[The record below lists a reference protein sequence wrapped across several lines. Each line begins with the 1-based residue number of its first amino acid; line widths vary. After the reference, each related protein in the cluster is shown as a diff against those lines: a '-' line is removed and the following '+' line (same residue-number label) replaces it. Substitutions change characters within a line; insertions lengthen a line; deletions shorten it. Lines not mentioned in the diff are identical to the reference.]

1 MQAITVQQPGGPEV
15 LTLTERPIPVPAPG
29 EVLIRIEVAGIN
41 YIDTYHR
48 RGLYPL
54 PLPFTPGIEGAGV
67 VESLGAEVEGLT
79 CGERVIFCLGI
90 GGYAEYATVP
100 AWKVVRLPTSVST
113 EAGVTAM
120 CQGMTAHYLVTD
132 SFPLRPG
139 QWALVH
145 AAAGG
150 VGLLL
155 VQMCRQLGAHVIG
168 TVSTE
173 EKARL
178 ARDAGAEVVV
188 RYPEEDF
195 TKAVREA
202 TGGLGVDVVYES
214 VGRDTFSRSLDCLR
228 TRGYLVLF
236 GQSSGPVEPF
246 DPQILNQKG
255 SLFLT
260 RPSLGHY
267 VRDKAEFTA
276 RAEAVLNQM
285 RAGTL
290 KVTIGDRF
298 PLAEATEAHRRLEGR
313 LTVGKV
319 LLIP

>member
-1 MQAITVQQPGGPEV
+1 MQAIIVEQTGGPEV
-15 LTLTERPIPVPAPG
+15 LRCGERPLPQPGPG
-29 EVLIRIEVAGIN
+29 EILVRLQVAGVN

-54 PLPFTPGIEGAGV
+54 PIPFTPGIEGAGT
-67 VESLGAEVEGLT
+67 VEQVGAGVDRFLPGDN
-79 CGERVIFCLGI
+79 VAFCLGI
-90 GGYAEYATVP
+90 GGYAEYAVVP
-100 AWKVVRLPTSVST
+100 AWKTVRLPEGISA

-155 VQMCRQLGAHVIG
+155 VQMCRHIGAHVVG
-168 TVSTE
+168 TVSTQA
-173 EKARL
+173 KAEL
-178 ARDAGAEVVV
+178 ARRAGADVVV

-195 TKAVREA
+195 VARVREV
-202 TGGLGVDVVYES
+202 TEGRGVDVVYES
-214 VGRDTFSRSLDCLR
+214 VGRDTFHRSLDCLR

-236 GQSSGPVEPF
+236 GQSSGPVEPI
-246 DPQILNQKG
+246 DPQLLNQKG

-260 RPSLGHY
+260 RPSLAHY
-267 VRDKAEFTA
+267 VRDQEEFSGRATAIFEMLRKAE
-276 RAEAVLNQM
+276 LQ
-285 RAGTL
+285 
-290 KVTIGDRF
+290 VTVGDRL
-298 PLAEATEAHRRLEGR
+298 PLAEAAEAHRRLEGR
-313 LTVGKV
+313 RTVGKV

>member
-1 MQAITVQQPGGPEV
+1 
-15 LTLTERPIPVPAPG
+15 
-29 EVLIRIEVAGIN
+29 VLIRIEVAGIN

-67 VESLGAEVEGLT
+67 VENLGAGVEDLR
-79 CGERVIFCLGI
+79 CGEQVIFCLGI

-100 AWKVVRLPTSVST
+100 AWKVVRLPSGVST

-132 SFPLRPG
+132 SFPLGPG
-139 QWALVH
+139 HWALVH

-155 VQMCRQLGAHVIG
+155 VQMCRQLGARVIG

-173 EKARL
+173 EKAQL
-178 ARDAGAEVVV
+178 AREAGAEIVV

-214 VGRDTFSRSLDCLR
+214 VGRDTFSRSMDCLR

-236 GQSSGPVEPF
+236 GQSSGPVDPL

-267 VRDKAEFTA
+267 VRDKAEFSA
-276 RAEAVLNQM
+276 RAEAVLNQIG
-285 RAGTL
+285 AGAL
-290 KVTIGDRF
+290 KVTVGDRL
-298 PLAEATEAHRRLEGR
+298 PLAEAAEAHRRLEGR
-313 LTVGKV
+313 RTVGKV